1 MKKSKNKIMKP
12 TKVLP
17 PLIFGFLFSLF
28 IMSLILKATTD
39 YSHPESYS
47 VKNFPLLEQPDQI
60 TCGPTSCAMLIGH
73 YGYEATVQSVSKETK
88 TKWISYKGED
98 IGMTSPDYVRI
109 ALEKFNIRS
118 KVKTGT
124 LDQLKYYVSQN
135 RLPIVLLRSGEKIW
149 HYVVAIGYNDKEIF
163 LADPAWG
170 EVRKIK
176 NESFLKSWGFAGDMR
191 GNTLPTDD
199 VISFLVLMA
208 DVQKKTMIVPDKQ

>member
-1 MKKSKNKIMKP
+1 MQKSENKIKKP
-12 TKVLP
+12 TKALP

-88 TKWISYKGED
+88 TKWISYKGEN

-135 RLPIVLLRSGEKIW
+135 RLPIVLLRSGEKI
-149 HYVVAIGYNDKEIF
+149 
-163 LADPAWG
+163 
-170 EVRKIK
+170 
-176 NESFLKSWGFAGDMR
+176 
-191 GNTLPTDD
+191 
-199 VISFLVLMA
+199 
-208 DVQKKTMIVPDKQ
+208 

>member
-28 IMSLILKATTD
+28 IISLILKTTND
-39 YSHPESYS
+39 YSYPESYL
-47 VKNFPLLEQPDQI
+47 VKDFPLLEQPDQI
-60 TCGPTSCAMLIGH
+60 TCGPTSCAMLINH
-73 YGYEATVQSVSKETK
+73 YGHEVTIQSVSKETK
-88 TKWISYKGED
+88 TKWTSYKNEN
-98 IGMTSPDYVRI
+98 IGMTSPDYIQI
-109 ALEKFNIRS
+109 ALKKFGIRS
-118 KVKTGT
+118 KVKTGN
-124 LDQLKYYVSQN
+124 LDQLEHYVSQD
-135 RLPIVLLRSGEKIW
+135 RLPIVLLRSGEKTW
-149 HYVVAIGYNDKEIF
+149 HYVVAMGYNDKEVF
-163 LADPAWG
+163 LADPGWG

-176 NESFLKSWGFAGDMR
+176 NEVFLRSWEFAGDMR